1 MIFDHSETV
10 SDAQAFSAD
19 AGSTNCIDLLVTG
32 RKLGSGEGLAFVLF
46 VDVAA
51 DGTTTDET
59 YSFNVQTDDN
69 AAFSSATT
77 LGTNVRTYGNLTVN
91 SQHVFYIDPSWV
103 FERYTRI
110 FFDGG
115 GTTPT
120 ITGTIALMPLNAVKK
135 LTLYPNNYTITH

>member
-1 MIFDHSETV
+1 MSVADSMVEKMDNAERVDTYHTKNISEH
-10 SDAQAFSAD
+10 ASAY
-19 AGSTNCIDLLVTG
+19 NV
-32 RKLGSGEGLAFVLF
+32 
-46 VDVAA
+46 
-51 DGTTTDET
+51 DET

-91 SQHVFYIDPSWV
+91 STHVFYIDPGWA